1 MTENIL
7 KENNIGI
14 CSYGRKQS
22 QRCPNKM
29 LRPFGDTTVADILL
43 SKLAHFGENA
53 FFAGHAEEFRN
64 KCIEHDVHFVQR
76 SLKSVT
82 IDEPQTECLSF
93 LKDVDYDYIL
103 IINGCLPFLEIS
115 TIANFLQKVFDNGLA
130 STSAVIARKNYFF
143 DKDKK
148 SLNFSSSLKNLNTK
162 TVDPVYEFANA
173 LYFFNRDYFFEN
185 GRYWDWEDLNLVELT
200 STMEIIDIDT
210 EEDFL
215 IAEGL
220 WKGTDSLNLK
230 VVTG

>member
-1 MTENIL
+1 MITNIL
-7 KENNIGI
+7 KENNIGV

-29 LRPFGDTTVADILL
+29 LRTFGDTTVVDILL
-43 SKLAHFGENA
+43 SKLAHFEENA
-53 FFAGHAEEFRN
+53 FFAGHAEEFKG
-64 KCIEHDVHFVQR
+64 KCLGHNVNFVQR

-93 LKDVDYDYIL
+93 LKDVNYDYIL
-103 IINGCLPFLEIS
+103 IVNGCLPFLKTS
-115 TIANFLQKVFDNGLA
+115 TISDFLQKVVDNDLRSA
-130 STSAVIARKNYFF
+130 SAVIARKNYFF

-148 SLNFSSSLKNLNTK
+148 SLNFSSNLKNLNTK
-162 TVDPVYEFANA
+162 TVEPIYEFANA

-185 GRYWDWEDLNLVELT
+185 GRYWDWDSLNLVELE

-220 WKGTDSLNLK
+220 WNGKRLSREESK
-230 VVTG
+230 